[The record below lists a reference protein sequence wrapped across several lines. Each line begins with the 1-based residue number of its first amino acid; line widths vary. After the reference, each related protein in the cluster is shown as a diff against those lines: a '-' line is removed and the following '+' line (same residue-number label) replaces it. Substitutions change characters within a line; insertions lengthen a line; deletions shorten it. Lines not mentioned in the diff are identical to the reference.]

1 MLNPK
6 QQTSIFLPRMLKTT
20 EQLVPFYPEV
30 SSQRIL
36 WVTKEM
42 RSLLVEVNS
51 LTLSLSLSLSH
62 THTHTNFIFLVVFI
76 DGTHCVDVAVTS
88 GTLDAIR
95 ERMKSMQLAAATGN
109 PDSGSR
115 PLMSMNENL
124 NNGLSSQ
131 ILRAPDSTGM
141 ENPLHS
147 GVLPMDEKA
156 LSGLQARME
165 RLKSGSLEPL

>member
-1 MLNPK
+1 
-6 QQTSIFLPRMLKTT
+6 MLKTT
-20 EQLVPFYPEV
+20 EQLVPFYLEV

-131 ILRAPDSTGM
+131 VLRAPDSTGM